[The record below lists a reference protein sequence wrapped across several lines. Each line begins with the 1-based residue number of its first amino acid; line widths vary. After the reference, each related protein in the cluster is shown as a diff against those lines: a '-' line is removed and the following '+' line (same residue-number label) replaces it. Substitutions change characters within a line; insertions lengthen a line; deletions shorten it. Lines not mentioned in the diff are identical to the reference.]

1 MGACQRE
8 IGGVVVKGC
17 ACIAGG
23 VTGIA
28 SSIFIYVPIHTG
40 MPIVCFRVYVAI
52 CAGKFCK
59 IGRILV
65 TVRTACPLPLVFA
78 TIDRE
83 IGRIMLRIFGWCPA
97 RISGVTSSAI
107 RGEIGLYVVWVGGAS
122 KIWLVAG
129 KTVGRCIAVITPHV
143 AFSAIR
149 DLVALGQGEKIVL
162 HLVRRPT
169 WIEQV
174 VTLRTIGGKA
184 RFFVIRIGGSVEI
197 FQVTINTIVPD
208 PFELQRGGGQV
219 TLGTIQRFVYA
230 RERESVALVDIRDIV
245 HHPVGGTVAACAIFA
260 YRLLVHIG
268 VAGDTV

>member
-174 VTLRTIGGKA
+174 VTL
-184 RFFVIRIGGSVEI
+184 
-197 FQVTINTIVPD
+197 
-208 PFELQRGGGQV
+208 QRGGGQV